1 MAELIP
7 IDCGYVPPGRQ
18 EDVVTL
24 LREMLAKA
32 EAGEINGL
40 CLLTIASRDGGGYDA
55 IGEAWAGSVR
65 TNVHAVLGGLRVL
78 EARFIRDEVRF

>member
-1 MAELIP
+1 MSNLIP

-32 EAGEINGL
+32 EAGEFNGI
-40 CLLTIASRDGGGYDA
+40 CLLTISAREGGGYDA
-55 IGEAWAGSVR
+55 IGEAWAGSVT

-78 EARFIRDEVRF
+78 EARFIREEVRF